1 MNILVLRI
9 DVFEELHEEL
19 YSLWKDIIHS
29 YMNNN
34 VKEFTESFL
43 LGHDISY
50 KMLPEMYVI
59 LESYPYLR
67 NELNALKGE
76 QGEILMELKYIPGK
90 SISKA
95 DAKAQILSFLSCI
108 SVSEGFALRRNEYYE
123 LEESKKIL
131 LHDIEKLESIIKKE
145 MKKFWDRIDTLIIES
160 YKQMLY
166 DVTGSDDLVQSSMN
180 ESRTSG
186 ITKHLAIAKRRHDY
200 DDVLYI
206 TGSLSESINNW
217 IRELEQIVGGTR

>member
-1 MNILVLRI
+1 
-9 DVFEELHEEL
+9 
-19 YSLWKDIIHS
+19 
-29 YMNNN
+29 
-34 VKEFTESFL
+34 
-43 LGHDISY
+43 
-50 KMLPEMYVI
+50 
-59 LESYPYLR
+59 
-67 NELNALKGE
+67 
-76 QGEILMELKYIPGK
+76 
-90 SISKA
+90 
-95 DAKAQILSFLSCI
+95 
-108 SVSEGFALRRNEYYE
+108 
-123 LEESKKIL
+123 
-131 LHDIEKLESIIKKE
+131 

-166 DVTGSDDLVQSSMN
+166 DVTGSDDLVQSFMN